1 MNIDELLKQ
10 GKRLLKN
17 VEDGHIKARILL
29 ENVLNKSREYI
40 VANSELDVDQNNI
53 DIYLENI
60 DKIKSGMPIQYI
72 TNKQEFMKMDFYV
85 NKNVLIPQPDTEI
98 LVEEAI
104 KICNTYSGDIK
115 VLDLCTGSGA
125 IGISIGKYVKNAK
138 VYATDI
144 SDEAINIAKKNAKQ
158 NNVNNIEFI
167 ISDMFDNIKET
178 NFDIIVSNPPYIE
191 TDVIPLLSE
200 EVILTEERAASFPFS

>member
-1 MNIDELLKQ
+1 MLKGAIILNIDELLKQ

-98 LVEEAI
+98 LVEEVI
-104 KICNTYSGDIK
+104 KICKEIHFHN
-115 VLDLCTGSGA
+115 
-125 IGISIGKYVKNAK
+125 KNK
-138 VYATDI
+138 KIIFLQLKEKQELYFY
-144 SDEAINIAKKNAKQ
+144 NIWAQ
-158 NNVNNIEFI
+158 IQ
-167 ISDMFDNIKET
+167 T
-178 NFDIIVSNPPYIE
+178 PRRLPPFP
-191 TDVIPLLSE
+191 DGQSFGLALRAMAPR
-200 EVILTEERAASFPFS
+200 LTSST

>member
-158 NNVNNIEFI
+158 NNV
-167 ISDMFDNIKET
+167 DN
-178 NFDIIVSNPPYIE
+178 
-191 TDVIPLLSE
+191 L
-200 EVILTEERAASFPFS
+200 EVII

>member
-60 DKIKSGMPIQYI
+60 DKIKKWNAYSIY
-72 TNKQEFMKMDFYV
+72 NK
-85 NKNVLIPQPDTEI
+85 
-98 LVEEAI
+98 
-104 KICNTYSGDIK
+104 
-115 VLDLCTGSGA
+115 
-125 IGISIGKYVKNAK
+125 
-138 VYATDI
+138 
-144 SDEAINIAKKNAKQ
+144 
-158 NNVNNIEFI
+158 
-167 ISDMFDNIKET
+167 
-178 NFDIIVSNPPYIE
+178 
-191 TDVIPLLSE
+191 
-200 EVILTEERAASFPFS
+200 